1 MGDYI
6 FAIFIY
12 FVFFTVNR
20 YHNFKLDEIM
30 KSDVPNKE
38 NYLHV
43 FNLTRLAT
51 PLSFIL
57 MMNST
62 ITLFLEFFSG
72 HNELL
77 CIILIGTMVGMAN
90 NLAKL
95 VLGYMKKSD
104 EVGE

>member
-1 MGDYI
+1 MGEYI

-12 FVFFTVNR
+12 FVFFTITR

-30 KSDVPNKE
+30 KSDVQNKE

-43 FNLTRLAT
+43 FNLAKLAT
-51 PLSFIL
+51 PISFIL

-62 ITLFLEFFSG
+62 ITLFLEFFSS

-90 NLAKL
+90 NIARL
-95 VLGYMKKSD
+95 VLEHTRKSD